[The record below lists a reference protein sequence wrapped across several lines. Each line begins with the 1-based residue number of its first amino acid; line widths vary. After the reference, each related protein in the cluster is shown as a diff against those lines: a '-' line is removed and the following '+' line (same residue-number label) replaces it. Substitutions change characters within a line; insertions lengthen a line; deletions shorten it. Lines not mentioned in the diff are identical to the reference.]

1 MSHPFANPV
10 HGKAEMNANPRIPDH
25 WSAEQALAVYELLD
39 ALREQVWDHYGEQIT
54 ERMRR
59 EYAAQQALAQLE
71 LPLDDEL
78 PF

>member
-10 HGKAEMNANPRIPDH
+10 HGKAEMNTTPRIPDY
-25 WSAEQALAVYELLD
+25 WSPDQALAVYELLE
-39 ALREQVWDHYGEQIT
+39 ALREQVRDRYGEQIT

-59 EYAAQQALAQLE
+59 EYAEQQARAQLE
-71 LPLDDEL
+71 LSFNDEI

>member
-1 MSHPFANPV
+1 VSQALINTIHVTAD
-10 HGKAEMNANPRIPDH
+10 MNANSHIPDY

-39 ALREQVWDHYGEQIT
+39 ALREQVWDRYGEQIT

-59 EYAAQQALAQLE
+59 EYAEQQALAQLE
-71 LPLDDEL
+71 LSLDDEL